1 MLPKATVL
9 IVDDE
14 PEIGS
19 LLGLF
24 LEDDF
29 DVTTF
34 TDPRIACDEITKKS
48 YDFVISDIKMP
59 FLSGLDVVRHV
70 KSVRPATFI
79 VLMTGHA
86 QTGADKAE
94 ALGLGASGVLFKP
107 FGDPA
112 KVIEYL
118 QSLLATSASASAPS
132 SVSAVSAVSA
142 APTVSAA
149 AAPKTTKPLIM
160 AMDDDA
166 GIIEVLEILLSDDF
180 TLRTFTDPTKA
191 IAHLLKE
198 DFKAILTDLNMP
210 EMSGK
215 DAIIQIRKQN
225 PTIPILVMTGHGQS
239 EPEAL
244 AALAAGGTVILEKP
258 FSSVDVLLE
267 KIGKLIK

>member
-1 MLPKATVL
+1 VKVGKMQPKPTVL

-29 DVTTF
+29 EVTTF
-34 TDPRIACDEITKKS
+34 TDPRVACDEITKKS
-48 YDFVISDIKMP
+48 YDLVISDIKMP

-70 KSVRPATFI
+70 KSVRPSTFI

-107 FGDPA
+107 FGDPS

-118 QSLLATSASASAPS
+118 QSLLVTPASAPAPS
-132 SVSAVSAVSA
+132 SVSASASA
-142 APTVSAA
+142 APKAN
-149 AAPKTTKPLIM
+149 KPLIM
-160 AMDDDA
+160 AMDDDT
-166 GIIEVLEILLSDDF
+166 GILEVLEILLSDDF

-191 IAHLLKE
+191 LAHLPKE

-210 EMSGK
+210 QMSGK
-215 DAIIQIRKQN
+215 DAIIEIRKQN
-225 PTIPILVMTGHGQS
+225 PAIPIMVMTGHGQD